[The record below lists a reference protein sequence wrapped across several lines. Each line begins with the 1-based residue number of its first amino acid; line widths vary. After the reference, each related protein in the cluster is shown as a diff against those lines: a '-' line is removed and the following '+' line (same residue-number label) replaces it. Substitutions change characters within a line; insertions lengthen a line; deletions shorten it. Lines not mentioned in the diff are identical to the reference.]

1 MSKETLDK
9 LIAGLKAGDIVPYL
23 GAGALADV
31 TDSATGEAVPADSDS
46 LILAMNNGQPMAPR
60 LMFEF
65 PRAAMNME
73 HKRGRKFVVKFL
85 TELYERETWTQAAL
99 HQWLS
104 TLDLPYVIDT
114 NRDLQLQNG
123 YANREHTL
131 IQGISRI
138 GGTDFRFRLYHF
150 DGKEYKEVQQEFVD
164 VGAPILFK
172 PLGTPMPDPSFIA
185 ADADFVDYIT
195 ELMGGFA
202 IPGFLKEARVG
213 KQYLMLGMRF
223 LRDTERMVMAD
234 ITYAA
239 AEPRG
244 WALIQEPTEKEQR
257 YCKRMGIE
265 IVDASVADLLQAA
278 GQSAE
283 GFAAAKDLAETA

>member
-1 MSKETLDK
+1 MSKENLES
-9 LIAGLKAGDIVPYL
+9 LIDGMKAGQIVPYL

-31 TDSATGEAVPADSDS
+31 KDSVTGEAVPADSDS

-60 LMFEF
+60 LMYEF
-65 PRAAMNME
+65 PRAAMNIE
-73 HKRGRKFVVKFL
+73 HKRGRKFVVNFL
-85 TELYERETWTQAAL
+85 TQLYERETWTQAAL

-104 TLDLPYVIDT
+104 TLNLPYVVDT
-114 NRDLQLQNG
+114 NRDLQLQKC
-123 YANREHTL
+123 YATREHTL
-131 IQGISRI
+131 VQGISRI
-138 GGTDFRFRLYHF
+138 GGTDFRFRIFHY
-150 DGKEYKEVQQEFVD
+150 DGENYKEIQQEFVD
-164 VGAPILFK
+164 VSVPVLFK

-202 IPGFLKEARVG
+202 IPGFMKEMRPG

-244 WALIQEPTEKEQR
+244 WVLIQNPTAKEQR
-257 YCKRMGIE
+257 YCDRMGIE
-265 IVDASVADLLQAA
+265 IVDASVRDLLEAA
-278 GQSAE
+278 GESVA
-283 GFAAAKDLAETA
+283 GFPVSETLAETA